1 MSPAAISYIAYL
13 DCYWATGIASK
24 GPRGKRQRG
33 HGESVEGATGKAFNI
48 GWDDLTCSVFV
59 LLLQTYEDQHSSEE
73 EEEEEDDEE
82 SEDGEDDDITSAES
96 ESSEEEEGEQ
106 EEDQQNVNR
115 QQQLEWDD
123 STLTY

>member
-1 MSPAAISYIAYL
+1 MIILGVFRIRAAHQRTVS
-13 DCYWATGIASK
+13 DQES
-24 GPRGKRQRG
+24 GK
-33 HGESVEGATGKAFNI
+33 ENEMD
-48 GWDDLTCSVFV
+48 WDDSALTITVNPME
-59 LLLQTYEDQHSSEE
+59 TYEDQHSSEE
-73 EEEEEDDEE
+73 EEEDDDDEE